1 MLPGFLEN
9 LLKSGNLFRSA
20 TAGMKTALAIIQL
33 WFNYF
38 RGILACT
45 LPGRLS
51 KEMPR

>member
-1 MLPGFLEN
+1 LVKKKKREKKHTG
-9 LLKSGNLFRSA
+9 
-20 TAGMKTALAIIQL
+20 L

-38 RGILACT
+38 RGILAYT